1 VLDEID
7 IVDYWGPQME
17 HSTRIPSVI
26 SYSPST
32 RAQEQQWGNSISL
45 DAVTMINTKLELD
58 IQDSKSEELD
68 LILQALDGMNN
79 LTFDYVK
86 AARNYPAYTWKGPG
100 DIVTD
105 YLTKIF
111 QYISL
116 EIKNFSPEFRALIP
130 VDIVITVPVVSHHIL
145 SAT

>member
-1 VLDEID
+1 LLDEID
-7 IVDYWGPQME
+7 IVYDWGPQMG
-17 HSTRIPSVI
+17 HSTGIPSVI

-58 IQDSKSEELD
+58 IQESKSEELD

-79 LTFDYVK
+79 LCFEHVK
-86 AARNYPAYTWKGPG
+86 ASNGYPEYSWKRPG

-111 QYISL
+111 QHLSL
-116 EIKNFSPEFRALIP
+116 TLTYFSPNFRAQIP
-130 VDIVITVPVVSHHIL
+130 VDIVITVPAV
-145 SAT
+145 